1 MPTDATPPLKLYF
14 DTHIAKAVAV
24 QLRLKGVDVVRCEEV
39 GMAEASDL
47 EHLEYATAEGR
58 VMVSLDSD
66 FVNLHQDWLTDHR
79 RHGGIMRINP
89 DWQGPN
95 YVGAIVKAVLLYYN
109 LIAEG
114 AGTIEDDIIGHL
126 IFVS

>member
-1 MPTDATPPLKLYF
+1 MPTDASLPLKLYF

-58 VMVSLDSD
+58 ALVSMDKHFPKWHQRWQAEGKIHAGIFRVQAHLQSD
-66 FVNLHQDWLTDHR
+66 E
-79 RHGGIMRINP
+79 GI
-89 DWQGPN
+89 
-95 YVGAIVKAVLLYYN
+95 GATVRQLFEYYLL
-109 LIAEG
+109 IETG
-114 AGTIEDDIIGHL
+114 AGTIEVDIINQLYFIG
-126 IFVS
+126 